1 MNCFKLLIFLT
12 FSSLCLNA
20 KTLNVG
26 SEAPIFSLTDENGEK
41 WHSGDFLNKKN
52 ILIFFYPAA
61 MTGGCTKQACAYRDD
76 LVEWKSRDFEIVGIS
91 GDKSANLKLFKR
103 AENLN
108 FKLLSDLNGEV
119 ARSFGVPQTK
129 EVLFKSLSKGKD
141 SPFRE
146 EQSTKDGPHISKRRN
161 HL

>member
-1 MNCFKLLIFLT
+1 MNSLKVLTFLT
-12 FSSLCLNA
+12 FSSVCLHA

-91 GDKSANLKLFKR
+91 GDKLANLKFFKR
-103 AENLN
+103 LRT
-108 FKLLSDLNGEV
+108 L
-119 ARSFGVPQTK
+119 
-129 EVLFKSLSKGKD
+129 
-141 SPFRE
+141 
-146 EQSTKDGPHISKRRN
+146 ISSCFPTRR
-161 HL
+161 

>member
-1 MNCFKLLIFLT
+1 MAKIFLVMTWKYLNRINITSIQKTDELFKT
-12 FSSLCLNA
+12 FNFPYFFITLPNA

-26 SEAPIFSLTDENGEK
+26 SEAPIFSLLDENGER

-91 GDKSANLKLFKR
+91 GDKSANLKL
-103 AENLN
+103 L
-108 FKLLSDLNGEV
+108 
-119 ARSFGVPQTK
+119 
-129 EVLFKSLSKGKD
+129 KGLK
-141 SPFRE
+141 
-146 EQSTKDGPHISKRRN
+146 T
-161 HL
+161 